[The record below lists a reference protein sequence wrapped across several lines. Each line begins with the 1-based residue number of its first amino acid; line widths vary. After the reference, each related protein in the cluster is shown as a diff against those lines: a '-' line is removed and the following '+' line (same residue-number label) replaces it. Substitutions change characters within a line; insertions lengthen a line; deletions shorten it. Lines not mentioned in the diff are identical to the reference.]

1 MSSSLHTTQLKQKY
15 TIAFTDMSRVAT
27 PLRKGVWPCETTRH
41 AGRYNSCF
49 SAHTKTNYSQEL
61 IVVFLNAPRRVVS
74 STHVRAFRV
83 SAFLQ
88 QHMALPVRLLLV
100 DGVISFLRLLMSLPF
115 SCEPSTHLL
124 SPDWTAV
131 CTDTKSV
138 DGSKL
143 IRSFFSIY
151 FRETSFDKRV
161 REEVSAVFPFEAVT
175 TLTRLRIRLPSI
187 V

>member
-15 TIAFTDMSRVAT
+15 IIAFTDMYIVSHGHTPAERDVAT
-27 PLRKGVWPCETTRH
+27 RDYKTCWKK
-41 AGRYNSCF
+41 NSCF
-49 SAHTKTNYSQEL
+49 SVHTKTNYSQEL
-61 IVVFLNAPRRVVS
+61 IVVFLNAPQRVVF

-88 QHMALPVRLLLV
+88 QHMALPVRVLLV

-143 IRSFFSIY
+143 IRSFLSIY
-151 FRETSFDKRV
+151 FRETSFNKGV

-175 TLTRLRIRLPSI
+175 TLTRLRI
-187 V
+187 

>member
-1 MSSSLHTTQLKQKY
+1 MFLITTHSLAWPHPCGTGCGYARL
-15 TIAFTDMSRVAT
+15 DMEEKFVT
-27 PLRKGVWPCETTRH
+27 
-41 AGRYNSCF
+41 NFMFF
-49 SAHTKTNYSQEL
+49 SAYKKKKTNYSQEL
-61 IVVFLNAPRRVVS
+61 IVVFLSTPRRVVS
-74 STHVRAFRV
+74 STHVRAIRV

-88 QHMALPVRLLLV
+88 QHMALPVRFLLV

-143 IRSFFSIY
+143 IRSFLSIY
-151 FRETSFDKRV
+151 FRETSFNKGV

-175 TLTRLRIRLPSI
+175 TLTRLRI
-187 V
+187 

>member
-1 MSSSLHTTQLKQKY
+1 MYIVSRCHTP
-15 TIAFTDMSRVAT
+15 AERGVAT
-27 PLRKGVWPCETTRH
+27 RDMLDVTINVFQRIRKQ
-41 AGRYNSCF
+41 N
-49 SAHTKTNYSQEL
+49 NYSQEL

-88 QHMALPVRLLLV
+88 QHMALPVRVLLV
-100 DGVISFLRLLMSLPF
+100 DGVISFLWLLMSLPF

-151 FRETSFDKRV
+151 LRETSFDEGV